1 MRELMSRIEGAG
13 GAEKI
18 SRRQEFAG
26 LRKTPTNNRS
36 VIPYVADKACHG
48 LMTL

>member
-13 GAEKI
+13 GAQI
-18 SRRQEFAG
+18 SHCQEFAG
-26 LRKTPTNNRS
+26 LRKSSTNYRS

>member
-1 MRELMSRIEGAG
+1 MRELMSWIEGAG
-13 GAEKI
+13 GAKKYLVARN
-18 SRRQEFAG
+18 SPG

-36 VIPYVADKACHG
+36 VIPYVADKAFHG